1 MSAATFSI
9 ILAIALLAAP
19 VRAEP
24 IRVAYSGVSAAG
36 TPLWLAK
43 EEGIFAKHGLEADLV
58 TVRSAPLQV
67 TALVSNEVQFVRG
80 SASSMLTA
88 AAQGAKL

>member
-1 MSAATFSI
+1 MSATTFSI

-58 TVRSAPLQV
+58 TVRSAPL
-67 TALVSNEVQFVRG
+67 TSYGPGL
-80 SASSMLTA
+80 
-88 AAQGAKL
+88 